1 MISNIWFVGS
11 TITLQSQRL
20 QVEHGSLIKSDHMQ
34 IPIKLAAE
42 SCFDLHQGWNF
53 S

>member
-42 SCFDLHQGWNF
+42 SFFDLHQGWNF